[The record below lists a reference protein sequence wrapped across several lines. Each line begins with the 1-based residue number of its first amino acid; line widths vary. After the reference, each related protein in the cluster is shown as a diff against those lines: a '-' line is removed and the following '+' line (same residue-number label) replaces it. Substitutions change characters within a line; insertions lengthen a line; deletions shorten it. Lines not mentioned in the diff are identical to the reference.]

1 MGVSDATHTKEVLVG
16 HANARL
22 TVYGRRLLVDRIHAG
37 HSPAEVARQLGI
49 SRATAYKWLKR
60 FSEEGPSG
68 LLDRSSRPHRIPAR
82 TPPQLEDAVLALRH
96 AKRRGAEWI
105 AGELGLCPSTV
116 GRILRRAGVPQLC
129 RLDALTGHVVRSGPV
144 SFVRYEWPTPGALVH
159 IDVKRLARIPEGGGW
174 RAHGRGARPS
184 AHRGAGYEYV
194 HALVDDHC
202 RLAYAEIHPD
212 ERGETC
218 AAFLL
223 RAAEF
228 FAAFGITR
236 IERLMSD
243 NAFGYRLSAAF
254 QAALKTLGARH
265 ILIRPHCPWQN
276 GKVERFNRTLL
287 TEWAYAKVFSSN
299 QERADLLADWLTDY
313 NTRRRHSALGG
324 LPPVSRLSTTW

>member
-1 MGVSDATHTKEVLVG
+1 MG

-37 HSPAEVARQLGI
+37 HAPAEVAHQLGV
-49 SRATAYKWLKR
+49 SRATAYKWLRR
-60 FSEEGPSG
+60 FAEEGPAG
-68 LLDRSSRPHRIPAR
+68 LLDRSSRPRRIPAR
-82 TPPQLEDAVLALRH
+82 TAPEIERRVLKLRH
-96 AKRRGAEWI
+96 AHRRGAEWI

-116 GRILRRAGVPQLC
+116 GRILTRAGVPQLC
-129 RLDALTGHVVRSGPV
+129 RLDALSGEVVRSGPI
-144 SFVRYEWPTPGALVH
+144 SFVRYEHESPGSLVH
-159 IDVKRLARIPEGGGW
+159 IDVKRLARISEGGGW
-174 RAHGRGARPS
+174 RAHGRAERPNH
-184 AHRGAGYEYV
+184 HRGAGYEYV

-202 RLAYAEIHPD
+202 RLAYAEIHAD

-218 AAFLL
+218 AEFLL

-228 FAAFGITR
+228 FAAYGIGR
-236 IERLMSD
+236 IERVMSD
-243 NAFGYRLSAAF
+243 NAFGYRLSGAF
-254 QAALKTLGARH
+254 QAALEQLGARH
-265 ILIRPHCPWQN
+265 LLITPHCPWQN

-287 TEWAYAKVFSSN
+287 REWAYAKVFSSN